1 MNSVYA
7 IEIKDFD
14 AIKEI
19 LNLKSLLSKEKQ
31 IRVEKFVREK
41 DKCQCILGELLLR
54 YSLWNFYDYKFKNIE
69 FSYNEFGKPRLRY
82 IDNRN
87 IHFNISH
94 SGNWIVCG
102 IYNQPVGIDV
112 ECIDNNNNI
121 SGIVQRFFTDV
132 ENYYIQMQIPNRQT
146 EAFFKL
152 WTLKESYIKC
162 VGKGLSI
169 PLNSFSIN
177 IIGDEI
183 LLYTNNKIDYSYS
196 FISKKIS
203 DELCFGLCVNHNEK
217 NVGDVNVINISVQ
230 QILDWAYKLTN

>member
-102 IYNQPVGIDV
+102 IYNQPVGIIFLK
-112 ECIDNNNNI
+112 EFIRN
-121 SGIVQRFFTDV
+121 FFIFRKF
-132 ENYYIQMQIPNRQT
+132 YILELYKI
-146 EAFFKL
+146 AFF
-152 WTLKESYIKC
+152 W
-162 VGKGLSI
+162 SI
-169 PLNSFSIN
+169 IV
-177 IIGDEI
+177 
-183 LLYTNNKIDYSYS
+183 
-196 FISKKIS
+196 
-203 DELCFGLCVNHNEK
+203 VN
-217 NVGDVNVINISVQ
+217 
-230 QILDWAYKLTN
+230 